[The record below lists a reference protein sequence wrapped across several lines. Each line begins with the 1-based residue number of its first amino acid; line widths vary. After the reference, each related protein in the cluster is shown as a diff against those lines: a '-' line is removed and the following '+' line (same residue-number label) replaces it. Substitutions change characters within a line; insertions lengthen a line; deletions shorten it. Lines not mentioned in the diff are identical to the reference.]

1 MRDAARVVDEKWAT
15 ARRENVAG
23 YADVTCSLNATKD
36 AFARVAQ
43 ANAAG
48 VLERDEETRAFGDAF
63 RSFERDVRAELAFQE
78 KAAAWPESAMR
89 DFLEDVEED
98 KRVVAVLSLERIDEA
113 HRESRRARR
122 DAFRETLGDIATAI
136 DRAREA
142 DGERVRAVKERA
154 EVWDRRLGIDRGIPS
169 RMPNAKNKTHMGD
182 PGREMME
189 RRRR

>member
-15 ARRENVAG
+15 ARRENLAG
-23 YADVTCSLNATKD
+23 YADVTGSLDATKD

-48 VLERDEETRAFGDAF
+48 VLERDEEVRAFGDAF
-63 RSFERDVRAELAFQE
+63 RSFERDVRDELEFQE

-89 DFLEDVEED
+89 DFLEDVKED

-113 HRESRRARR
+113 HRASRRARR
-122 DAFRETLGDIATAI
+122 DAFRATLGTIATDI

-142 DGERVRAVKERA
+142 DGERVRVVKERA
-154 EVWDRRLGIDRGIPS
+154 EVWDRRLGIERGI
-169 RMPNAKNKTHMGD
+169 REGMPDAKIKTRGVGD
-182 PGREMME
+182 DGA
-189 RRRR
+189 

>member
-15 ARRENVAG
+15 ARRENLAG
-23 YADVTCSLNATKD
+23 YADVTGSLDATKD

-48 VLERDEETRAFGDAF
+48 VLERDEEVRAFGDAF
-63 RSFERDVRAELAFQE
+63 RSFERDVREELAFQE

-89 DFLEDVEED
+89 DFLEDVKEN

-113 HRESRRARR
+113 HRASRRARR
-122 DAFRETLGDIATAI
+122 EAFRTTLGTIATDI

-142 DGERVRAVKERA
+142 DGERVRVVKERA
-154 EVWDRRLGIDRGIPS
+154 EVWDRRLGIERGIQEG
-169 RMPNAKNKTHMGD
+169 MPDAKIKTRGVGD
-182 PGREMME
+182 DGA
-189 RRRR
+189 